1 MPVGDGIMALPQHLR
16 GRLAS
21 ALEAGTLRSSSSVFA
36 LRAALGLRN
45 GGNDVLADLTDL
57 DRIGVSGR
65 AAAAW
70 LRTVEQV
77 SARSRRPD
85 LVWSGPE
92 LPGVPA
98 RDTERVFEEI
108 MRTAEHS
115 LWVSTY
121 AYFDGPQ
128 MFADLAERLDTI
140 PGFRATLLLNIQR
153 RRGDNSAVD
162 QLVRRFAD
170 QFWTKDWP
178 GSSQPNVHY
187 DPRSLDI
194 GGPGGVLHAKAVVA
208 DGETLFVTS
217 ANLTDAAQ
225 KRNIELGALIRDRT
239 LAASVE
245 SHFQGL
251 IDRRLLKPLPSA

>member
-21 ALEAGTLRSSSSVFA
+21 ALEAGTLRSSSSVLA
-36 LRAALGLRN
+36 LRAALGLRE
-45 GGNDVLADLTDL
+45 GGNDVLADLAEL
-57 DRIGVSGR
+57 DRMGISGR
-65 AAAAW
+65 PAAAW
-70 LRTVEQV
+70 LRAVERA
-77 SARSRRPD
+77 SGRSRQPD

-98 RDTERVFEEI
+98 RDTGRVFEELI
-108 MRTAEHS
+108 RTAERS

-128 MFADLAERLDTI
+128 MFANLARRLDTT
-140 PGFRATLLLNIQR
+140 PGLRATLLLNIQR
-153 RRGDNSAVD
+153 RRGDTSAAGE
-162 QLVRRFAD
+162 LVRRFAE

-178 GSSQPNVHY
+178 GSSRPAVHY
-187 DPRSLDI
+187 DPRSLDV

-208 DGETLFVTS
+208 DGEALFVTS

-225 KRNIELGALIRDRT
+225 KRNIELGVVVRDRT

-251 IDRRLLKPLPSA
+251 IDRGLLKPLPPA

>member
-1 MPVGDGIMALPQHLR
+1 MALPQHLR

-21 ALEAGTLRSSSSVFA
+21 ALEAGTLRSSSSVFS

-45 GGNDVLADLTDL
+45 GGEDVLVDLANL
-57 DRIGVSGR
+57 DRMGVSGR
-65 AAAAW
+65 SAAAW

-115 LWVSTY
+115 LWVSAY
-121 AYFDGPQ
+121 VYFDGPQ
-128 MFADLAERLDTI
+128 MFADLAQRLDTI
-140 PGFRATLLLNIQR
+140 PGFQATLLLNIQR
-153 RRGDNSAVD
+153 RRGDNSAD

-170 QFWTKDWP
+170 RFWTKDWP
-178 GSSQPNVHY
+178 GSSQPDVHY

-225 KRNIELGALIRDRT
+225 KHNIELGVLIRDRT

-251 IDRRLLKPLPSA
+251 IDRRLLKPLPST